1 MLYSL
6 DNFLEV
12 LNFLVNSLIFLKIE
26 KLSQSLVPFEDIKF
40 NIGLHFSKADY
51 AEVHGFFAGL
61 LVVVAAVHE
70 AVVED
75 AVSDSEHVGDLVGHH
90 AQRAVFYFVVVNLVF
105 LHLEETG
112 VVSGKGEDSSS
123 ITDAGDTKNEIPLLA
138 GVEVGHAD
146 SHHAEGIAR

>member
-12 LNFLVNSLIFLKIE
+12 LNFLVNSLIFLQIE

-51 AEVHGFFAGL
+51 AEVHGFFTGL
-61 LVVVAAVHE
+61 LVMVAAVHE

-75 AVSDSEHVGDLVGHH
+75 AMSDSEHMGDLVGHH
-90 AQRAVFYFVVVNLVF
+90 TQRAVFYFVVVDLVF

-112 VVSGKGEDSSS
+112 VVAGEGEDSSS
-123 ITDAGDTKNEIPLLA
+123 ITDAGNAKYEIPLLA
-138 GVEVGHAD
+138 GVEVSHAD
-146 SHHAEGIAR
+146 SHHAEGITR